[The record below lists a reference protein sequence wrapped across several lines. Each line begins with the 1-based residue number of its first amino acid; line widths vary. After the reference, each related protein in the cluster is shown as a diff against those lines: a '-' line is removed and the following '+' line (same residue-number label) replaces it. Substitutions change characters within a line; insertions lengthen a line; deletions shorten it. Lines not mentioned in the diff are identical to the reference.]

1 MMFGVNNNDASAL
14 LDTRNMQSAVP
25 PQARPGVAPIN
36 ENHFLDMLFGSACR
50 KQCIKKLGNKGEGL
64 KDCIRE
70 CKGKGVTKSK
80 ARDIEL
86 AQQEKLSQILS
97 ESVSEKESG
106 TSPMVWVLAIV
117 VMLALFGGVF
127 YFMKQQK
134 QVAAA

>member
-1 MMFGVNNNDASAL
+1 MMFGINNNDSGGLSSAYA
-14 LDTRNMQSAVP
+14 QVP
-25 PQARPGVAPIN
+25 PQQRPGVAPIN

-50 KQCIKKLGNKGEGL
+50 KQCIKKLGGKGEGL
-64 KDCIRE
+64 KDCIRD

-97 ESVSEKESG
+97 ESVTEKESG
-106 TSPMVWVLAIV
+106 TNPLVWVLVVV
-117 VMLALFGGVF
+117 VMLALFGSVF
-127 YFMKQQK
+127 YFMRQQK